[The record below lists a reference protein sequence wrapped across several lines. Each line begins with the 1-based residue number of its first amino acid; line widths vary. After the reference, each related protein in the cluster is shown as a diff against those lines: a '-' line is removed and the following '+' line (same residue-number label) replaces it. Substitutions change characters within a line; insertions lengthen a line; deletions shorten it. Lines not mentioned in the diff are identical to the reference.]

1 MEEIVCCNCGGMF
14 EGSVRHKNQCYCAK
28 PDCRRARKAAWK
40 RYKMHSD
47 PDYKFNQTLSNK
59 KWAKTHPGY
68 WKDYRRRHPEKAERN
83 RILQSIRN
91 RRRTHTPDAPSE
103 PDTLPIAKVDAS
115 IINQFKVVGQYWLV
129 PVIAKVD
136 ALKVNIF
143 EIRPF

>member
-1 MEEIVCCNCGGMF
+1 MEEIVCCSCGGVF
-14 EGSVRHKNQCYCAK
+14 VGSVRHKHQCYCAK
-28 PDCRRARKAAWK
+28 PACRRTRKAAWK
-40 RYKMHSD
+40 RYKMRSD
-47 PDYKFNQTLSNK
+47 LDYKFNQTLSNQ

-83 RILQSIRN
+83 RILQSLRN
-91 RRRTHTPDAPSE
+91 RKCRLKFDAPPKPGSR
-103 PDTLPIAKVDAS
+103 PIAKVDTS

>member
-1 MEEIVCCNCGGMF
+1 M
-14 EGSVRHKNQCYCAK
+14 R
-28 PDCRRARKAAWK
+28 
-40 RYKMHSD
+40 SD
-47 PDYKFNQTLSNK
+47 PDYKFNQTLSNQ

-91 RRRTHTPDAPSE
+91 RRRTHKSDAPPE
-103 PDTLPIAKVDAS
+103 PGGRPIAKVDTS

>member
-1 MEEIVCCNCGGMF
+1 MEEIVCCSCGDVF
-14 EGSVRHKNQCYCAK
+14 ERSVRHKNQCYCSK
-28 PDCRRARKAAWK
+28 PACRRARKAAWK
-40 RYKMHSD
+40 RYKMRSD
-47 PDYKFNQTLSNK
+47 PEYKFTQTLSNK

-91 RRRTHTPDAPSE
+91 RRRRKKQDEPSE
-103 PDTLPIAKVDAS
+103 LDSLPIAKVDAS
-115 IINQFKVVGQYWLV
+115 IINQLKVVGQYWLV

-143 EIRPF
+143 DIPMR